1 VTRSRYLVLSLAIV
15 LIGLLAAAAAFAN
28 VFQSGKY
35 KGTTQQGYAISFKAT
50 QGQVS
55 KLRLT
60 TVAICESGKGS
71 KGVYSNLHAKIKNT
85 RFEFKGEGDG
95 GATHLTIRG
104 RLVGPY
110 AGGTVVN
117 RTEVN
122 PEKEGLP
129 EPGGSDHCKSTYHW
143 AAEIP

>member
-1 VTRSRYLVLSLAIV
+1 VPRFKFLVLSLAV
-15 LIGLLAAAAAFAN
+15 ALVALLASAAALAN
-28 VFQSGKY
+28 VFQSGRY
-35 KGTTQQGYAISFKAT
+35 KGTTEQGYPISFKAT

-60 TVAICESGKGS
+60 TVAVCESGKGS
-71 KGVYSNLHAKIKNT
+71 KGAYSNLHAKIKNT
-85 RFEFKGEGDG
+85 RFEFKGEGDD
-95 GATHLTIRG
+95 GATHLTIKG

-122 PEKEGLP
+122 PEKEGQP
-129 EPGGSDHCKSTYHW
+129 EPGGTDHCKSTYHW